1 MKKFCN
7 KISKQQWRVSVP
19 NINTAIFKR
28 SSSKEKDESGSG
40 KIKKSASGSYD
51 IEAAQQAFEQNRN
64 IVKTIIAEDESSDS
78 DSDEYQDA
86 RAMSEK
92 LSDEMN
98 ASVYAD
104 VELPTKVDVNE
115 CSDGFDVPNIS
126 FSFFEEQNN
135 YDYQVVNVERK
146 QKIEPKVGSNE
157 EDHTHI
163 SEVTIV
169 IQESELSKNSSSPTI
184 SKSADDLGNSFIKS
198 EYFNFELTKSL
209 NDCSCSQRLMKS
221 GSDPNISHSQL
232 ELEHEDDGLYK
243 VPGAVRKIRHSHS
256 LNDFNKIEQIDCIS
270 SAHSSIEHIS
280 CSQIIVKK
288 SEGNE
293 VDRGSPAMD
302 YCRVRSKMPFKK
314 RKVSFLRKP
323 KATTWI
329 NLRAKFDH
337 MVNEHA
343 AKQRVGAFPD
353 KDSTVIHIEEMY
365 KSSKDKCKK
374 ILKSTGRM
382 FKSKRDQENVD
393 PNGEKSPKLIKASDI
408 EYKFDE
414 ESKDDCTDSSSINT
428 KTDKSDKSVVISAKH
443 FFSLPMTIIDEKM
456 QDGEFRSVK
465 NVFRRS
471 KFLPAESHTGFDDL
485 RKYVKQGGDFCKE
498 LSTILQERS
507 DAELQYAKSLS
518 KLSGKLA
525 RACREG
531 VGGLNDTWRSIAV
544 ELETRAEAH
553 RVLGTALLED
563 ATRPLKTLT
572 ENQHKI
578 RKQAE
583 IGVDKSTKVLSEW
596 RAAEAKSKKHSHACA
611 RDNEKLQDA
620 LLDVRLS
627 KTTSLIQLAHM
638 HNQKVLSEKEN
649 AKLEGKRRKAED
661 AVKKADIEYYTLCVR
676 AERARLEWESDILRG
691 SNTFQVLEEER
702 LNNLKS
708 VLNSYLHHSNQLGP
722 RLVEATERLSG
733 PVAQADPSKDLST
746 FVNLRNSS
754 QQTAEQLLPDFYCEH
769 ITLAMNRDR
778 RKQALVKLLQL
789 IRQDI
794 ERERKSK
801 NGLENLSKAI
811 KQTPNFGAEDS
822 QQNVSEKLYHMKSML
837 TYLEGARYKVQN
849 ALAELDSKP
858 KTGHP
863 LAPHITVTRDKAGLQ
878 QSVLKVPDWL
888 REEFVEPEKSPV
900 SEKSI
905 KSGHINEIDY
915 LEPDWTDRG
924 AADGNSNQPDSDF
937 DEFSSQGSSAT
948 EENPVQPIAQCKA
961 LYTYT
966 PNLPDELALHPGD
979 VLSVYRKQE
988 DGWWL
993 GECKGSVGI
1002 FPATYVESL
1011 QA

>member
-98 ASVYAD
+98 SSVYAD

-146 QKIEPKVGSNE
+146 QKIEPKIGSNE

-471 KFLPAESHTGFDDL
+471 KFLPAEVGDHVLLL
-485 RKYVKQGGDFCKE
+485 RHVLSALQLDFAFVYINIAYWYVGLDNEHREKTTFSIGSGLWQFTVMPFGLSNASATFERLME
-498 LSTILQERS
+498 LVLRE
-507 DAELQYAKSLS
+507 
-518 KLSGKLA
+518 GKMHEGEHA
-525 RACREG
+525 GTMKFACREQ
-531 VGGLNDTWRSIAV
+531 
-544 ELETRAEAH
+544 ELPGTVFALQPSS
-553 RVLGTALLED
+553 VLRD
-563 ATRPLKTLT
+563 AT
-572 ENQHKI
+572 
-578 RKQAE
+578 
-583 IGVDKSTKVLSEW
+583 V
-596 RAAEAKSKKHSHACA
+596 
-611 RDNEKLQDA
+611 
-620 LLDVRLS
+620 
-627 KTTSLIQLAHM
+627 
-638 HNQKVLSEKEN
+638 
-649 AKLEGKRRKAED
+649 
-661 AVKKADIEYYTLCVR
+661 
-676 AERARLEWESDILRG
+676 
-691 SNTFQVLEEER
+691 
-702 LNNLKS
+702 
-708 VLNSYLHHSNQLGP
+708 
-722 RLVEATERLSG
+722 
-733 PVAQADPSKDLST
+733 
-746 FVNLRNSS
+746 
-754 QQTAEQLLPDFYCEH
+754 
-769 ITLAMNRDR
+769 
-778 RKQALVKLLQL
+778 
-789 IRQDI
+789 
-794 ERERKSK
+794 
-801 NGLENLSKAI
+801 
-811 KQTPNFGAEDS
+811 
-822 QQNVSEKLYHMKSML
+822 
-837 TYLEGARYKVQN
+837 
-849 ALAELDSKP
+849 
-858 KTGHP
+858 
-863 LAPHITVTRDKAGLQ
+863 
-878 QSVLKVPDWL
+878 L
-888 REEFVEPEKSPV
+888 REEQC
-900 SEKSI
+900 SEYSR
-905 KSGHINEIDY
+905 N
-915 LEPDWTDRG
+915 PDRHRG
-924 AADGNSNQPDSDF
+924 AMKD
-937 DEFSSQGSSAT
+937 
-948 EENPVQPIAQCKA
+948 
-961 LYTYT
+961 
-966 PNLPDELALHPGD
+966 
-979 VLSVYRKQE
+979 
-988 DGWWL
+988 
-993 GECKGSVGI
+993 
-1002 FPATYVESL
+1002 
-1011 QA
+1011 